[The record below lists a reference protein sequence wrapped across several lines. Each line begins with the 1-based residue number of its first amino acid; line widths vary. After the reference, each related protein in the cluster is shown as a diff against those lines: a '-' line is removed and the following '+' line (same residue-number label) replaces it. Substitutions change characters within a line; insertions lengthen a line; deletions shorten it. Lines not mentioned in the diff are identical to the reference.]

1 MTTIAWVALGA
12 FVGAPARYACS
23 RALNHLRGFPW
34 GTLLVNL
41 SGAFVLGWVS
51 SSTGDGR
58 SGPQVGVIA
67 FCGAFTTYSAFALE
81 SVELD
86 RVLGIA
92 YTVVSVAGG
101 LLAAAAGWAVGAR

>member
-1 MTTIAWVALGA
+1 MTLAWVVLGA
-12 FVGAPARYACS
+12 AAGAPARYACS

-41 SGAFVLGWVS
+41 VGAFALGWVS
-51 SSTGDGR
+51 SSAGDDATAF
-58 SGPQVGVIA
+58 QVGVIA

-86 RVLGIA
+86 RARGIT
-92 YTVVSVAGG
+92 YTVVSVLGG
-101 LLAAAAGWAVGAR
+101 LLAAASGWAV